1 MLFISSQIQKYLTIM
16 KLFFLSIFR
25 WYFSKFPVR
34 KGKMPLL
41 NFISWMGLTNK
52 VKTQKTFDEDIKIN
66 LDLEDWIQKQIYF
79 FGRYEVEKKETLLWK
94 KILKEGQTI
103 FDIGANIGYYSL
115 MASKRIGNGKIYAFE
130 PVKQTFERLTK
141 NVKLNN
147 FKNIK
152 LNNLAVSNEV
162 GTVDIYVANS
172 KNTGTSSITKHM
184 HFNGD
189 KQTVKSVT
197 IDHFI
202 KSNNIEAMD
211 IVKIDVEGAE
221 MMVIEGME
229 KSLRK
234 FNPIVMIELI
244 DERLKAAGSS
254 IKEAYDFFEK
264 LNYKPYQLDR
274 HLEMKP
280 SEKYREGSL
289 VIFKK

>member
-1 MLFISSQIQKYLTIM
+1 M
-16 KLFFLSIFR
+16 KLFFLSFFR

-34 KGKMPLL
+34 MGKMPLL
-41 NFISWMGLTNK
+41 NFISWLGLTKN
-52 VKTQKTFDEDIKIN
+52 VKTQKTFDENIKIN

-79 FGRYEVEKKETLLWK
+79 FGRYEVEKKETMLWK
-94 KILKEGQTI
+94 NILKEGQTI

-115 MASKRIGNGKIYAFE
+115 LASKRIGDGRIYAFE

-141 NVKLNN
+141 NVKINN

-152 LNNLAVSNEV
+152 VNNLAVSNEE

-172 KNTGTSSITKHM
+172 KNTGTSSITNHM

-189 KQTVKSVT
+189 KQTVKSLT
-197 IDHFI
+197 IDHFV

-264 LNYKPYQLDR
+264 LDYKSYQLDR
-274 HLEMKP
+274 RLEMRS
-280 SEKYREGSL
+280 SEKYLEGSL
-289 VIFKK
+289 VIFKKN